1 MPRDEHQRGN
11 TQELPTY
18 IVACWMK
25 IWGQNKL
32 CAQEYPKAVA
42 ALLGEVLFIDE
53 AYSLANDTE
62 QDGYGKKFT
71 AIVDEAPPE

>member
-1 MPRDEHQRGN
+1 M
-11 TQELPTY
+11 
-18 IVACWMK
+18 
-25 IWGQNKL
+25 
-32 CAQEYPKAVA
+32 A

-71 AIVDEAPPE
+71 AIVDEVPPE